1 MSNKIKQEVEKIDIP
16 KELHKRSEMGI
27 LKAKNER
34 QRNRKSKNVKGIVV
48 AASLLVSIG
57 ILSLVNND
65 VVQNSTTPDSE
76 QHTVDVTES
85 ATDSIRTVDI
95 QANYIGYETA
105 DELSQGADIILVASP
120 IDDFTNREH
129 RSTKFEDG
137 TLQDFYTLTK
147 LNIERIIKQPEG
159 INIGSQMEV
168 IEPVGIITEA
178 DKQQT
183 KVTTDGYREMKQ
195 GRRYIMF
202 LANNGM
208 GGYSIINMNN
218 GKFNLDGGDAQ
229 DIPTNKDEKVFK
241 ERLKKDILLK
251 FNVK

>member
-1 MSNKIKQEVEKIDIP
+1 MSNKIKQEVGKIDIP
-16 KELHKRSEMGI
+16 KELHKRSAMGV

-34 QRNRKSKNVKGIVV
+34 QRKRKNVKGIVV

-57 ILSLVNND
+57 ILSLVNHD
-65 VVQNSTTPDSE
+65 FVQNSTTPDSDR
-76 QHTVDVTES
+76 HTVDVTES
-85 ATDSIRTVDI
+85 ATDSMRTVDI

-105 DELSQGADIILVASP
+105 DKLSQGADIILVASP
-120 IDDFTNREH
+120 IDDFTNRDH
-129 RSTKFEDG
+129 QSTKYEDG
-137 TLQDFYTLTK
+137 TLQDFSTLTK

-168 IEPVGIITEA
+168 IEPVSIITEA

-183 KVTTDGYREMKQ
+183 KVTVGGYREMKQ

-202 LANNGM
+202 LKNNGM

-229 DIPTNKDEKVFK
+229 DIPTNTEEKVFK

>member
-1 MSNKIKQEVEKIDIP
+1 
-16 KELHKRSEMGI
+16 
-27 LKAKNER
+27 
-34 QRNRKSKNVKGIVV
+34 
-48 AASLLVSIG
+48 
-57 ILSLVNND
+57 
-65 VVQNSTTPDSE
+65 
-76 QHTVDVTES
+76 
-85 ATDSIRTVDI
+85 
-95 QANYIGYETA
+95 
-105 DELSQGADIILVASP
+105 
-120 IDDFTNREH
+120 
-129 RSTKFEDG
+129 
-137 TLQDFYTLTK
+137 
-147 LNIERIIKQPEG
+147 
-159 INIGSQMEV
+159 MEV

-183 KVTTDGYREMKQ
+183 KVTTDGYRELKQ

-202 LANNGM
+202 LKNSGM